1 MGNTRSAAESL
12 VPAIVLISAL
22 ISSGGALAQ
31 TATDASEGKRVQV
44 LQIREASGPKDNS
57 VKKSKSVATPAKK
70 KAALRNTIKKSGA
83 AANEQAPIEPSN
95 QNTAVQSPIVA
106 AANATPAQNETSA
119 PSSEQT
125 GTLAVGNRVEA
136 LASSL
141 GDDNNLG
148 LSTPN
153 FSGTTENPITNGN
166 VVGNS
171 PPAIADANR
180 ASIAEIAAGQPESLE
195 GSSPSATS
203 QVLATLTGATL
214 AAAFGCYLLVSS
226 RRRVAFG

>member
-22 ISSGGALAQ
+22 IASSGAPAQ

-44 LQIREASGPKDNS
+44 LQIREASRPKESS
-57 VKKSKSVATPAKK
+57 VKKSKLVATPAKK
-70 KAALRNTIKKSGA
+70 KSGLRNTIKKSSA
-83 AANEQAPIEPSN
+83 AASEQAPTERSN

-106 AANATPAQNETSA
+106 AAKVTAAQDEVSA

-136 LASSL
+136 LASSF
-141 GDDNNLG
+141 GDDSNLG
-148 LSTPN
+148 LSTAN

-166 VVGNS
+166 VAGNS
-171 PPAIADANR
+171 PPVIADAKR
-180 ASIAEIAAGQPESLE
+180 ASITQSAAGQPTPLE
-195 GSSPSATS
+195 GSTPFATS
-203 QVLATLTGATL
+203 QVLATLSGATL
-214 AAAFGCYLLVSS
+214 AAAFGYYLLVSS
-226 RRRVAFG
+226 RRRGAFG